1 MKRFGMLVMSTAM
14 IGILAGCGQDD
25 DVPTEAV
32 LPEPIDVE
40 LTVPEQG
47 NANEP
52 VTITTLVTQGEETV
66 DDASE
71 VEYEIWEEGKKE
83 DSIHVETTNE
93 KEGIYSAET
102 TFETDGMYH
111 VQVHVTARDMHV
123 MPEKQIQIGDA
134 THHADGHESA
144 QDGQHN
150 EHGHGATEGLS
161 LHFMQPEA
169 ATATTATE
177 LMTHAQLDGEA
188 LEDTQVRY
196 EVIDAKKETKWVD
209 TEETK
214 PGEYTANYQFPA
226 AGSYQVIIHVEN
238 EDIHDHE
245 EHTVD
250 VK

>member
-1 MKRFGMLVMSTAM
+1 MKRLSMLVMSTAM

-32 LPEPIDVE
+32 LPEVIDVE

-52 VTITTLVTQGEETV
+52 VTLTTLVTQGEEKV

-83 DSIHVETTNE
+83 DSILVETTNE
-93 KEGIYSAET
+93 KNGIYSAET

-134 THHADGHESA
+134 THQSDGHESA
-144 QDGQHN
+144 KEGQHH
-150 EHGHGATEGLS
+150 EHGEGVEGLA
-161 LHFMQPEA
+161 LHFMQPKGAKA
-169 ATATTATE
+169 ATDTE

-188 LEDTQVRY
+188 IKAQVRY
-196 EVIDAKKETKWVD
+196 EIISADKETTWVD
-209 TEETK
+209 TEESK
-214 PGEYTANYQFPA
+214 PGEYTANYQFPK
-226 AGSYQVIIHVEN
+226 AGSYQVIIHIEN
-238 EDIHDHE
+238 EDIHEHE
-245 EHTVD
+245 EHIVE
-250 VK
+250 VN